1 MNEEL
6 FTLEF
11 RRIILRYQLKTN
23 APSFAMAVQELIAR
37 GYEEWRDENNFTPP
51 WTGSDETDWALAKQS
66 EGGFSVWFARTFGR
80 D

>member
-23 APSFAMAVQELIAR
+23 APL
-37 GYEEWRDENNFTPP
+37 
-51 WTGSDETDWALAKQS
+51 WTDSDETDWALAKQS
-66 EGGFSVWFARTFGR
+66 EGGFSVWFARMFGR
-80 D
+80 E

>member
-51 WTGSDETDWALAKQS
+51 WTGSDETDWALVKQS